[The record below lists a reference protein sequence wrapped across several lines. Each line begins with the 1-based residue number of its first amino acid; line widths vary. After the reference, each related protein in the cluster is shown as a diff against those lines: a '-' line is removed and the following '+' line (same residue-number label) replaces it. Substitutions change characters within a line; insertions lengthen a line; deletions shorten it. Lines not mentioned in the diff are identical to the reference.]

1 MVKLNNRIICKKMA
15 KKISMGLC
23 SLQRSVNAM
32 DELHYVEG
40 ENHGHWEIRNDQ
52 YESYAK

>member
-1 MVKLNNRIICKKMA
+1 MVKLNNRITRKKMA
-15 KKISMGLC
+15 KKISIGLC

-40 ENHGHWEIRNDQ
+40 GSHGHWEIRNDQ